1 MINREVRNFTLY
13 RLMLFPETDMK
24 RLALTTILSAAAVS
38 VAPAA
43 FAQPGDAQ
51 ASPFTLSGSARIR
64 YESISQLFRAG
75 ANGSDQMLSSRVR
88 IKAEYD
94 AGPMVFGGEFLDA
107 RAWLT
112 DSGSV
117 IPAGSVNAAEL
128 LQAYVRVPFEGGEFQ
143 AGRFVMNVGS
153 GRLATEQGFRNTP
166 NNFEGVRG
174 RFTPAGNWTLEA
186 FFTAPV
192 RIAPNDR
199 NALENNTAQLDEAE
213 WGTHFWGVHA
223 TRGGLRGNL
232 RAEAYVFGLNEE
244 NGADLITPGFRLLR
258 PRAKGAYDFE
268 IELMGQFGEQPS
280 AGGTLDVRAWS
291 AHAALGYSFDAP
303 WNPRLSGQLVYASGD
318 DNPADA
324 KWNRFNPLFG
334 QRRGDFGTTGLAFM
348 HFRENLVAFG
358 PRLDLREGPAAITLQ
373 LQESRLASSTD
384 RWRVA
389 NLRDVSGQSGD
400 RIGTLAEA
408 RMTYWLSPDRLQL
421 ETGAMVL
428 FRGDFARNAPGAPT
442 GDNPVYGYVMLTA
455 PF

>member
-1 MINREVRNFTLY
+1 
-13 RLMLFPETDMK
+13 MK
-24 RLALTTILSAAAVS
+24 RFALSTVLSAAAAFGA
-38 VAPAA
+38 APLAY
-43 FAQPGDAQ
+43 AQPADAGV
-51 ASPFTLSGSARIR
+51 SPFTLNGSARIR

-88 IKAEYD
+88 LKAEYNT
-94 AGPMVFGGEFLDA
+94 GSIVFGGEFLDA
-107 RAWLT
+107 RAWYT

-174 RFTPAGNWTLEA
+174 RFTPAENWTVEA

-192 RIAPNDR
+192 RIAPGDR

-213 WGTHFWGVHA
+213 WGTHFWGVHV
-223 TRGGLRGNL
+223 TRTGLAGNL
-232 RAEAYVFGLNEE
+232 RLDGYLFGLNEE
-244 NGADLITPGFRLLR
+244 NGADLLTPGFRLST
-258 PRAKGAYDFE
+258 PRVAGSYDFE
-268 IELMGQFGEQPS
+268 VEMMAQFGDQPS

-291 AHAALGYSFDAP
+291 ANAALGYSFDGA
-303 WNPRLSGQLVYASGD
+303 WRPRLSGQIVYASGD

-324 KWNRFNPLFG
+324 DWNRFNPLFG
-334 QRRGDFGTTGLAFM
+334 GRRGDYGTTGLSFT
-348 HFRENLVAFG
+348 HFRENLITFG
-358 PRLDLREGPAAITLQ
+358 PRLDLRQGPAAITIQ
-373 LQESRLASSTD
+373 VQESYLASNTD

-389 NLRDVSGQSGD
+389 NLRDATGQSGS

-428 FRGDFARNAPGAPT
+428 LRGTFAQNAPGAPA
-442 GDNPVYGYVMLTA
+442 GDDPVYGYVMLTA